1 MKKWIAGLLCF
12 GGIILMVAAEGGTV
26 SETLSVNGFVVLGI
40 IGLSMVGVAAV
51 LLRGLEP

>member
-1 MKKWIAGLLCF
+1 MRKWTAGLLCF

-26 SETLSVNGFVVLGI
+26 SETLSVNGFVACGI
-40 IGLSMVGVAAV
+40 VGLSMVGAAAV